1 MKIHNYPGFFV
12 DIEGLDGSGASTQVR
27 LVARELRKQGIKPY
41 LTKEPTKGPIGRL
54 VRQAL
59 EKEFN
64 SLPPASVQLL
74 FAADRGCH
82 LNGEV
87 IPRLE
92 KREMVITDRY
102 AWASVAF
109 GSVHLSKEWL
119 LDLNRDFILPDLT
132 IFIEVAPE
140 ICLER
145 LAKEKD
151 GVVLFEEEEHL
162 TQTWDTYHWLAAKY
176 WWAQIVVVDGEQE
189 KEKVTE
195 EILSLIKK
203 HPKFRRMKKA

>member
-1 MKIHNYPGFFV
+1 MKIHNYPGFFI

-27 LVARELRKQGIKPY
+27 LVAKELKKQGVKPY
-41 LTKEPTKGPIGRL
+41 LTKEPTKGPIGKL

-59 EKEFN
+59 ERKWN

-74 FAADRGCH
+74 FAADRGRH

-92 KREMVITDRY
+92 KGEMVITDRY

-119 LDLNRDFILPDLT
+119 LELNRDFILPDLT
-132 IFIEVAPE
+132 VFIEVEPE

-145 LAKEKD
+145 LAKEKG
-151 GVVLFEEEEHL
+151 GVVLFDEEEHL
-162 TQTWDTYHWLAAKY
+162 EQTWDTYHWLASKY
-176 WWAQIVVVDGEQE
+176 WWAQIAVVDGEQKRE
-189 KEKVTE
+189 EVTKD
-195 EILSLIKK
+195 ILANICH
-203 HPKFRRMKKA
+203 HPKFRRMKK